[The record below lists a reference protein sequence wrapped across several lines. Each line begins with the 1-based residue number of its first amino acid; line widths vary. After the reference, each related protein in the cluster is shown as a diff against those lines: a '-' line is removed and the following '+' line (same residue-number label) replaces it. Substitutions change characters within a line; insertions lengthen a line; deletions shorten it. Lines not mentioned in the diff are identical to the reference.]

1 MLGVQYLDRDCIFF
15 VTKVSYRHYDV
26 SALFKSVCF
35 WLKNMFGI
43 RMVRSNSYFEWFG
56 FRMVKKQEGEQFIDI
71 ERFKKK
77 HHLSFKCSF

>member
-15 VTKVSYRHYDV
+15 VTKVSYRHNDV

-43 RMVRSNSYFEWFG
+43 RMVHRNSDFEWLG
-56 FRMVKKQEGEQFIDI
+56 FRMEKKQEGGQFIGID
-71 ERFKKK
+71 RFKNK
-77 HHLSFKCSF
+77 